1 MKFCKHGLPNPEH
14 ECALCQSAEILKAEE
29 KLPYYCVWID
39 GENHGYGSLDTAL
52 ELIEMAIA
60 GSPEDETEILIK
72 KKMLTPQEFDELPEV
87 EL

>member
-1 MKFCKHGLPNPEH
+1 MNK
-14 ECALCQSAEILKAEE
+14 E

-39 GENHGYGSLDTAL
+39 GENHGYGSLATAL
-52 ELIEMAIA
+52 EAIEMGIV
-60 GSPEDETEILIK
+60 GSPEEEVEILVK